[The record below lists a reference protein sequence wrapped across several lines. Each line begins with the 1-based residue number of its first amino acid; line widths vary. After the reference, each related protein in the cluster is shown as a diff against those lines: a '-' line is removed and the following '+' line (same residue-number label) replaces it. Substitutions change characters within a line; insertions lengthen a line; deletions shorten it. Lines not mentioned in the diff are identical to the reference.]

1 MNNKTKKVL
10 ITGSSRGI
18 GLATALELK
27 KSGYEIIGTATSK
40 KGIDI
45 LSKKGISG
53 LILNLNSDKSIDTF
67 LKKITDQYTDIS
79 ILINNAGITKDN
91 IVLKMKDDDWM
102 DVINI
107 LLNGTFKISKGVLKL
122 MLKKRW
128 GRIVNITSASAA
140 IGNKGQ
146 SNYAAAKSGIEAF
159 SRTLAK
165 EVGSRGITVNCVS
178 PGYVET
184 DMTNSL
190 TELQKKIIVKQIPLN
205 RIGEAKEVAK
215 LISFIVS
222 DKGSYITGQTI
233 HINGGLHI

>member
-40 KGIDI
+40 KGIDV

-178 PGYVET
+178 PGYIDT

-190 TELQKKIIVKQIPLN
+190 TELQKKRIVKQIPLN

>member
-1 MNNKTKKVL
+1 
-10 ITGSSRGI
+10 
-18 GLATALELK
+18 
-27 KSGYEIIGTATSK
+27 
-40 KGIDI
+40 
-45 LSKKGISG
+45 
-53 LILNLNSDKSIDTF
+53 
-67 LKKITDQYTDIS
+67 
-79 ILINNAGITKDN
+79 
-91 IVLKMKDDDWM
+91 
-102 DVINI
+102 
-107 LLNGTFKISKGVLKL
+107 
-122 MLKKRW
+122 MLKNRW

-178 PGYVET
+178 PGYVDT

-190 TELQKKIIVKQIPLN
+190 TELQKKRIIKQIPLN
-205 RIGEAKEVAK
+205 RIGEAKEIAK